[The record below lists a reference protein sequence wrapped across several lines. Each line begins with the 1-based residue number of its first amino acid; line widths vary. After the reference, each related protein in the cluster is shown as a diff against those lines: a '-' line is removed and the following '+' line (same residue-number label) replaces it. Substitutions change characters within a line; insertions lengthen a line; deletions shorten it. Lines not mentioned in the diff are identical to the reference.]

1 MRKIVESERFSIKGE
16 SNSINNILLKLILI
30 MTNSNRINH
39 KSNKFSSYEK
49 LITLKQFVKFED
61 NKLLYLFSDIL

>member
-1 MRKIVESERFSIKGE
+1 
-16 SNSINNILLKLILI
+16 

-39 KSNKFSSYEK
+39 KSNKFSSYKK

>member
-1 MRKIVESERFSIKGE
+1 
-16 SNSINNILLKLILI
+16 

-39 KSNKFSSYEK
+39 KSNKFSSYKK

-61 NKLLYLFSDIL
+61 NKLLYLFSDILKFDKKVNYVWNSWLHWRTSGG